1 MTPLTRLNIEG
12 LSVSL
17 DGQPILN
24 DITLTLER
32 GHRVALLGQSGS
44 GKSMTARAV
53 LGLLPPRANVTGRI
67 EIDGSDVTRKPALSR
82 PASARPAMVMQD
94 TQAALN
100 PLSAVGYQLQQPLR
114 RVGLPA
120 PEARAASFEL
130 LAQVGMDDPELIARR
145 CPAELSGGQRQRVC
159 IAMALAC
166 KAPVIIG
173 DEPTSALDVVTQVQ
187 ILRLLRDVTSAPDGP
202 GLLLI
207 THDLHAAAHLCDR
220 ALVIEAGR
228 IVEDAPMR
236 QLVAQPQHAHTRALI
251 ASARSCGIACER
263 LYA

>member
-1 MTPLTRLNIEG
+1 MTPPSLKIEG
-12 LSVSL
+12 LSASL
-17 DGQPILN
+17 NGQPILN
-24 DITLTLER
+24 SIDLKLER
-32 GHRVALLGQSGS
+32 GQRVALLGQSGS

-53 LGLLPPRANVTGRI
+53 LGLLPPRARVTGRI
-67 EIDGSDVTRKPALSR
+67 EIDGEDVTHKPALSR

-100 PLSAVGYQLQQPLR
+100 PLSTVGYQLQHPLR
-114 RVGLPA
+114 RAGLAAPA
-120 PEARAASFEL
+120 ARATNLDL
-130 LAQVGMDDPELIARR
+130 LAQVGMEDPEQIARR
-145 CPAELSGGQRQRVC
+145 CSAELSGGQRQRVC

-166 KAPVIIG
+166 NAPVIIG
-173 DEPTSALDVVTQVQ
+173 DEPTSALDVVTQAQ
-187 ILRLLRDVTSAPDGP
+187 ILRLLRDVTSAQNGP

-228 IVEDAPMR
+228 IVEDSPMR
-236 QLVAQPQHAHTRALI
+236 QLVTDPQHPHTRALI
-251 ASARSCGIACER
+251 ASARSCGIACDR

>member
-1 MTPLTRLNIEG
+1 MTPPSLKIEG

-17 DGQPILN
+17 NGQPIL
-24 DITLTLER
+24 DGIDLTLER
-32 GHRVALLGQSGS
+32 GQRVALLGQSGS

-53 LGLLPPRANVTGRI
+53 LGLLPLQAKIAGLI
-67 EIDGSDVTRKPALSR
+67 EVGGHEVTRAPALSR
-82 PASARPAMVMQD
+82 PVLARPAMVMQD

-100 PLSAVGYQLQQPLR
+100 PLSTVGYQLQQPLR
-114 RVGLPA
+114 MTGLQA
-120 PEARAASFEL
+120 PVARATSLDL
-130 LAQVGMDDPELIARR
+130 LAQVGMNDPEQIARR
-145 CPAELSGGQRQRVC
+145 CSVELSGGQRQRVC

-173 DEPTSALDVVTQVQ
+173 DEPTSALDVVTQAQ

-207 THDLHAAAHLCDR
+207 THDLHAAAHLCDS

-236 QLVAQPQHAHTRALI
+236 RLVTDPQHSHTRALI